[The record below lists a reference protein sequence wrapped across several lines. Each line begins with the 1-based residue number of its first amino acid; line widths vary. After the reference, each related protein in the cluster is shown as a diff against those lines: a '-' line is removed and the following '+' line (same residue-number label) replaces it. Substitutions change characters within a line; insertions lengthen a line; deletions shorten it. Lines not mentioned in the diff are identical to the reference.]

1 MPRFFIHNAFF
12 RLGAAPMFGILVYL
26 LIILINNT
34 VEQLNETFNNQELY
48 VCIALSYIAFESMRL
63 VIWGF
68 NKKLSS
74 ERSIQTRII
83 YQMILTLL
91 VSLTLVGISISVYFR
106 WVIGFSIGSSEL
118 NLFLIVY
125 GAGGLLYNIL
135 FFSQVFLFRENK
147 IKIEEERV
155 LRDNLESEFNSFK
168 NDVNPNLLYESLESL
183 IITLH
188 KNVDYADE
196 LIDNLAGIYR
206 YSIVNR
212 NKELIPLAEE
222 LQAVNYLTAILNV
235 KYQNQINLDMQVN
248 EDNVHLIPG
257 SLIVSID
264 HVVRNTLIAPHVPLD
279 IKCYLEDGYLVMNH
293 TLNERLVTPE
303 DSQESFEKLQRSY
316 SFFSEKPFV
325 QVKADQENYI
335 KFPLVRI
342 TNEQPSDIT
351 V

>member
-91 VSLTLVGISISVYFR
+91 ISLTLVGISISVYFR

-155 LRDNLESEFNSFK
+155 LRDNIESEFNSFK

-235 KYQNQINLDMQVN
+235 KYQNQIKLDMQVN
-248 EDNVHLIPG
+248 EDDVHLIPG

-264 HVVRNTLIAPHVPLD
+264 HVVRNTLIAPQVPLD

-325 QVKADQENYI
+325 QVKANRENYI

>member
-235 KYQNQINLDMQVN
+235 KYQNQIKLDMQVN
-248 EDNVHLIPG
+248 EDDVHLIPG

-264 HVVRNTLIAPHVPLD
+264 HVVRNTLIAPQVPLD

-325 QVKADQENYI
+325 QVKANRENYI
-335 KFPLVRI
+335 KFPLMRI

>member
-91 VSLTLVGISISVYFR
+91 ISLTLVGISISVYFR

-235 KYQNQINLDMQVN
+235 KYQNQIKLDMQVN
-248 EDNVHLIPG
+248 EDDVHLIPG

-264 HVVRNTLIAPHVPLD
+264 HVVRNTLIAPQVPLD

-325 QVKADQENYI
+325 QVKANRENYI
-335 KFPLVRI
+335 KFPLMRI